1 MKEQEIEVIK
11 NTLELLET
19 MEEGL
24 MYIKGKLKEL
34 KTEETINVLL
44 DLTNAFA
51 SIEGSLNSILPK
63 LEDNSITVRMDK
75 LKNALNVMIK
85 EYENTK
91 GQRAVEIMQFT
102 LEPAFKNWKREV
114 EETLRPTLFPNS
126 RGNVFSDKG
135 KEMNP

>member
-1 MKEQEIEVIK
+1 MKKEEIIVIK
-11 NTLELLET
+11 TSLELLET

-24 MYIKGKLKEL
+24 VYIKGKLNEL

-51 SIEGSLNSILPK
+51 SIEQSINPILLK
-63 LEDNSITVRMDK
+63 LE
-75 LKNALNVMIK
+75 KNDMPIKTDVLRDALDVMIK

-114 EETLRPTLFPNS
+114 EETLRPYIVS
-126 RGNVFSDKG
+126 
-135 KEMNP
+135 